1 MKSFLNKKIRKPS
14 QNTALIFFGF
24 IITLTLGVAIGIYSR
39 PIIEVADSVRTGK
52 PIVNDVDLSSVQSTY
67 KAIVKNYDGT
77 IDKQKLID
85 AANKGMVESLGDDY
99 TVYLTP
105 DEVKEFNNELKGY
118 VGAGIGVELGKRFD
132 KMTVIRVLADHPA
145 IKAGVQKGDVILKVN
160 GESTEGWSV
169 EQTALKVRGEV
180 GTNVTITVLR
190 NDKQLDFTITRAII
204 ENKSVDYSVVN
215 GVGIIR
221 ISRFDLDTGELAR
234 KAALELKNQS
244 VKGIVLD
251 LRNNGGGYVEAAQAV
266 AGIWL
271 DHKLLFSEKAGDK
284 LIENV
289 KSTGTP
295 ILEGYKTVVLING
308 SSASASEIIAG
319 AFQDYK
325 IATIVGEKSFGK
337 GSVQQLVELDGGSQL
352 KVTIAK
358 WYTPNN
364 VNINKNG
371 IKPDTEI
378 VYTDK
383 DSNNDNDTQMTEGIR
398 ILTD

>member
-180 GTNVTITVLR
+180 GTNVTITVFR

-204 ENKSVDYSVVN
+204 DNKSVDYSVVN

-371 IKPDTEI
+371 IKPDKEI